1 MTIYNHIQAS
11 IIGMLDCIQDAIKYF
26 EDEDTIIAIVA
37 DGLGS
42 KSLSSEGAK
51 LICKLIVNELKTKS
65 TPLESDD
72 IESPNLWYKHLEK
85 KKCKIDD
92 YCTTCSFVFIN
103 KKIKKIYAG
112 QIGDSPIFICTDD
125 KPVVEIRQQK
135 VFSNITDCLGGQ
147 TKNKFVVQH
156 FSFTSS
162 LKVLLASDGFGD
174 ELNGSSLNSLFNY
187 LASKYQKYSHNTR
200 SRLFKKEI
208 ENTVGKI
215 NNDDKSAIYIWSL

>member
-1 MTIYNHIQAS
+1 MIIYNHIQAS
-11 IIGMLDCIQDAIKYF
+11 IIGMHDSIQDAIKYF

-42 KSLSSEGAK
+42 KTLSSEGAK
-51 LICKLIVNELKTKS
+51 LICKLMVNELKAKTI
-65 TPLESDD
+65 PLEADD
-72 IESPNLWYKHLEK
+72 IDSPNLWYKHLGK
-85 KKCKIDD
+85 RNGKIDD
-92 YCTTCSFVFIN
+92 YCTTCSFVIIN
-103 KKIKKIYAG
+103 KKLKKICAG

-125 KPVVEIRQQK
+125 KPVVEIRQPK

-147 TKNKFVVQH
+147 TKSKFTVQH
-156 FSFTSS
+156 YSFTSS

-187 LASKYQKYSHNTR
+187 LTSKYQKYSLNTR

-208 ENTVGKI
+208 EKTVGQI